1 MATTGVLLAQL
12 CPLQRLQNQPAAGE
26 GGGAALWACCRA
38 AWAWL
43 VRPTPWMTPRGG
55 QGGRGVAVENAS
67 SAQANAEADER
78 GWAPHFLSVHFLIL
92 YQKLDHYLSLLK

>member
-1 MATTGVLLAQL
+1 
-12 CPLQRLQNQPAAGE
+12 
-26 GGGAALWACCRA
+26 
-38 AWAWL
+38 
-43 VRPTPWMTPRGG
+43 MTPRGS